1 MLVLTRKNNESI
13 MIGGE
18 IELTILSLEGDRVR
32 LGIKAPS
39 NIEIHRK
46 ELYLSIQEENNK
58 ATKSLNL
65 FNKKEISK
73 KLSDLIKQK

>member
-13 MIGGE
+13 MIGNE

-32 LGIKAPS
+32 IGIKAPS
-39 NIEIHRK
+39 NIDIHRK

-58 ATKSLNL
+58 ATNSLNL
-65 FNKKEISK
+65 FNEKEISK
-73 KLSDLIKQK
+73 KLLDLIKQK